1 MKKMPTLGFFKDI
14 QKKITNNSG
23 SASSSSSWFTSLIQ
37 PSGQTHDQNG
47 YPCDRLEADILE
59 SLHPPHLALEKTLLH
74 GFPYKPTALAFEPV
88 QHLLAIGNRVGQVR
102 VLGRPGIDTTFQHE
116 SRSVVIQLLWLAN
129 TGRLLSLC
137 SDDTIYLWEVKKS
150 SVELLQQLRFN
161 RERLSTMSTAVK
173 SKWLFVGTEKGNTHI
188 LNLDHFSLSGYI
200 INWNK
205 AIGVHQSSHPG
216 PVSYLLEN
224 PADPSKLLIG
234 FESGFLSLWDLG
246 TKKQEEHY
254 RCPKGRL
261 TSVSWHF
268 EGKQFVC
275 SLSDGSLVTYNIRG
289 GQGKWAKQVW
299 PHKSKEAQGEPLSP
313 IDKVEW
319 VVGRDGEHIFIFS
332 GGLPQDITGAQPSM
346 TVQQGKHTTV
356 LEMEFCVLDF
366 CLVTDSVYRSDYADP
381 ESVLVLLTNDLVA
394 IDCKSTGLPSH
405 ENPYAMDFQ
414 ESAVTCCEY
423 VVDCP
428 PDIILS
434 LFAVGSKG
442 KKSSG
447 WSSREWPVSGG
458 VSGKESSGPH
468 ELLVTGHADGSVRF
482 WDTTGT
488 AMQQLHRLRTQKL
501 FEKNKA
507 GGSDALEEDPYAIT
521 HITLSKDCRTL
532 AVAGQTAQ
540 ILLYRFRKKD
550 CQSEIPC
557 LEIPIIYEVS
567 LDRQPDG
574 SPHFEFPPRPPLG
587 VASQHSSYTD
597 PGEGFNFEKR
607 TLEYFTPL
615 KVRGGAV
622 KKPGGFQPDLVC
634 LTPWVNG
641 EAPSAIL
648 CLTVNASFG
657 LLAYGNG
664 SGLVIVDFI
673 QHKCLLNMGTAD
685 LYGSNDPFQRMPRS
699 PKPLANSPKAED
711 FIVKVDLGNYSQ
723 VGASEKKEENGGE
736 EKKKEEDEVAKDPP
750 PASEKPKVK
759 TPTAPKSLAKAGT
772 GSSGEEG
779 KEGSLSKSRSS
790 SVSSLDQVVEGE
802 GVTAVH
808 FADSFPGKNNF
819 DLSKCLYIGTSL
831 GSVLVIVIVVPEAE
845 TRESESVIVS
855 PSGSLLRLKS
865 SILEFCLLDSSF
877 ALAERPDLESVKA
890 TSRNVSGRVVGSQDG
905 NEMAAAPQGDQLVL
919 AIGTER
925 GASVF
930 ALPSQRQIATHALP
944 ESSSVVV
951 ATAVDWGKDKSS
963 PLLLS
968 FTSDGK
974 VKALSLPTLRTLTE
988 SPLIMNINPA
998 STASTRIFKTI
1009 SFSAGGSGLFFTNQN
1024 QVQKFSVN
1032 KEYTKALYES
1042 FGDFYQ
1048 EGMEMPEPPKQGF
1061 FKGFF
1066 GGGAK
1071 PLDREELFG
1080 GSNASST
1087 IAVKTEGA
1095 KMTAAQQSAAA
1106 GGSEIAKAKEAV
1118 CERGNKLNE
1127 VEEKT
1132 EQMAND
1138 AKIWADT
1145 SKQLLD
1151 KYKNKK
1157 WYQL

>member
-1 MKKMPTLGFFKDI
+1 MPTLGFFKDI

-23 SASSSSSWFTSLIQ
+23 SGF
-37 PSGQTHDQNG
+37 
-47 YPCDRLEADILE
+47 PCDRLEADILE

-129 TGRLLSLC
+129 TGKLLSLC
-137 SDDTIYLWEVKKS
+137 SDDTVYLWEVKKS
-150 SVELLQQLRFN
+150 SVEMLQQLHFN

-313 IDKVEW
+313 IEKVEW

-521 HITLSKDCRTL
+521 QITLSKDCRTL

-567 LDRQPDG
+567 LDRQADG
-574 SPHFEFPPRPPLG
+574 SPHFEFPPRPSLG

-634 LTPWVNG
+634 LTPWVNA
-641 EAPSAIL
+641 EAPSAIS

-723 VGASEKKEENGGE
+723 VGGSEKKEENGE
-736 EKKKEEDEVAKDPP
+736 EKKKEDEEEGAKEPP
-750 PASEKPKVK
+750 AASEKPKVK
-759 TPTAPKSLAKAGT
+759 TPTGPKSLAKAAT

-905 NEMAAAPQGDQLVL
+905 SEMAAPQGDQLVL

-925 GASVF
+925 GASAF

-951 ATAVDWGKDKSS
+951 AKAVDWGKDKSS

-974 VKALSLPTLRTLTE
+974 VKALSLPTLRTLAE

-998 STASTRIFKTI
+998 STASTRISKTI

-1095 KMTAAQQSAAA
+1095 KMTAAQASAAA